1 MNNKDNNDRLICVNC
16 SADNPQNAREW
27 FEKLMCDKDDQT
39 NKKKQNEKVIEAGDK
54 MYRFIPF
61 KPGLSSGLFLI
72 TIIRIIG
79 LVVDEEYGI
88 ERMKFGVKYAV
99 NNTDYD
105 EFLDDDVDYYLYD
118 QSCR

>member
-1 MNNKDNNDRLICVNC
+1 
-16 SADNPQNAREW
+16 
-27 FEKLMCDKDDQT
+27 MCDKDDQI
-39 NKKKQNEKVIEAGDK
+39 KRKKQNEKEIEVGD
-54 MYRFIPF
+54 MIYRVIPF
-61 KPGLSSGLFLI
+61 KTGLSSGLFLI

-99 NNTDYD
+99 DNTEYD
-105 EFLDDDVDYYLYD
+105 EFLDDDVDYYFYD